1 MTRTRTVLALL
12 VLGALTF
19 GTGSPTWV
27 TTTVATALQPEV
39 AVAASG
45 TSAAPGVGAGALV
58 LLAAG
63 IACALTGRVARYVAL
78 AVAAA
83 AGVLVV
89 ASTLVVVGDP
99 TPAATAAASA
109 TSGVTELT
117 SPVVLTAWPWAA
129 VVTGALTVVVAVWGA
144 VAARGWV
151 ATSGRH
157 ERADAADG
165 AGTTATGS
173 SDAAP
178 AGPASTGPASTRQA
192 SAGRTPATAP
202 ADGEN
207 TGTVVDDDGQIDP
220 HDAWDALSRGDDPT
234 GH

>member
-1 MTRTRTVLALL
+1 VTRARTVLALL

-27 TTTVATALQPEV
+27 TTTVATALEPEV
-39 AVAASG
+39 AVAAAG

-78 AVAAA
+78 LVAAA

-89 ASTLVVVGDP
+89 VSTLVVVGDP

-117 SPVVLTAWPWAA
+117 SPVTLTAWPWAA
-129 VVTGALTVVVAVWGA
+129 VATGVLAVVVAVWGA
-144 VAARGWV
+144 VAARGWT

-157 ERADAADG
+157 ERADAAASG
-165 AGTTATGS
+165 SATTGTSTAATGTTETS
-173 SDAAP
+173 AA
-178 AGPASTGPASTRQA
+178 
-192 SAGRTPATAP
+192 
-202 ADGEN
+202 
-207 TGTVVDDDGQIDP
+207 DDGTAVGPDDEIDP

-234 GH
+234 GR

>member
-1 MTRTRTVLALL
+1 VTRTRTVLALL
-12 VLGALTF
+12 VLGGLTF

-27 TTTVATALQPEV
+27 TTTVATALEPEV
-39 AVAASG
+39 AVAAAG

-109 TSGVTELT
+109 TSGVTDLT

-129 VVTGALTVVVAVWGA
+129 LAVGALAVFVAVWGA
-144 VAARGWV
+144 VSARGWA

-157 ERADAADG
+157 ERADLDP
-165 AGTTATGS
+165 T
-173 SDAAP
+173 
-178 AGPASTGPASTRQA
+178 AGPAGAAAGTAAAPRPASD
-192 SAGRTPATAP
+192 TA
-202 ADGEN
+202 AHDTDN
-207 TGTVVDDDGQIDP
+207 DTDDDKIDP

-234 GH
+234 GR

>member
-12 VLGALTF
+12 VLGGLTF

-27 TTTVATALQPEV
+27 TTTVATALEPEV
-39 AVAASG
+39 AVAAAG

-63 IACALTGRVARYVAL
+63 IACALTGRVARYLAL
-78 AVAAA
+78 VVAAA

-89 ASTLVVVGDP
+89 ASTLVVIGDP

-109 TSGVTELT
+109 SSGVTDLT
-117 SPVVLTAWPWAA
+117 SPVTLTAWPWAA
-129 VVTGALTVVVAVWGA
+129 VATGGLAVVVAVWGA
-144 VAARGWV
+144 VSARGWA

-157 ERADAADG
+157 ERADAAGASSGAASGGAAAPGGESTTTSPD
-165 AGTTATGS
+165 AGT
-173 SDAAP
+173 
-178 AGPASTGPASTRQA
+178 GP
-192 SAGRTPATAP
+192 
-202 ADGEN
+202 
-207 TGTVVDDDGQIDP
+207 DDEIDP

-234 GH
+234 GR

>member
-12 VLGALTF
+12 VLGGLTF

-27 TTTVATALQPEV
+27 TTTVATALEPEV
-39 AVAASG
+39 AVAATG

-78 AVAAA
+78 VVAAA

-89 ASTLVVVGDP
+89 ASTLVVIGDP

-109 TSGVTELT
+109 TSGVTDLT
-117 SPVVLTAWPWAA
+117 SPVTLTAWPWAA
-129 VVTGALTVVVAVWGA
+129 VATGVLAVVVAVWGA
-144 VAARGWV
+144 VSARGWT

-157 ERADAADG
+157 ERADAAATG
-165 AGTTATGS
+165 AAATGTAPGTATTPGGQPATSADGS
-173 SDAAP
+173 RD
-178 AGPASTGPASTRQA
+178 AGPDVGAASGP
-192 SAGRTPATAP
+192 
-202 ADGEN
+202 
-207 TGTVVDDDGQIDP
+207 DDEIDP

-234 GH
+234 GR

>member
-19 GTGSPTWV
+19 GTGSPTWI
-27 TTTVATALQPEV
+27 TTTVATALEPEV

-78 AVAAA
+78 VVAAA

-89 ASTLVVVGDP
+89 ASTLVVIQDP
-99 TPAATAAASA
+99 TPAATNAASA

-129 VVTGALTVVVAVWGA
+129 VATGVLAVAVAVWGA
-144 VAARGWV
+144 VAARGWA

-157 ERADAADG
+157 ERAGQGPAAG
-165 AGTTATGS
+165 AAATGT
-173 SDAAP
+173 AA
-178 AGPASTGPASTRQA
+178 G
-192 SAGRTPATAP
+192 TAP
-202 ADGEN
+202 ADDAAGRPAGDDG
-207 TGTVVDDDGQIDP
+207 TGPAPDEPGADDDEIDP

-234 GH
+234 GR

>member
-27 TTTVATALQPEV
+27 TTTVATALEPEV

-78 AVAAA
+78 VVAAA

-89 ASTLVVVGDP
+89 TSTLVVVGDP
-99 TPAATAAASA
+99 VPAATAAASA
-109 TSGVTELT
+109 SSGVTDLT
-117 SPVVLTAWPWAA
+117 SPVTLTAWPWAA
-129 VVTGALTVVVAVWGA
+129 VATGVLAVVVAVWGA
-144 VAARGWV
+144 VAARGWT

-157 ERADAADG
+157 ERADAAAAGAGATSGPAAAPGGAPTTSSDDG
-165 AGTTATGS
+165 AT
-173 SDAAP
+173 
-178 AGPASTGPASTRQA
+178 AGP
-192 SAGRTPATAP
+192 
-202 ADGEN
+202 
-207 TGTVVDDDGQIDP
+207 DDEIDP

-234 GH
+234 GR

>member
-1 MTRTRTVLALL
+1 VTRTRTVLALL

-19 GTGSPTWV
+19 GTGSPTWL
-27 TTTVATALQPEV
+27 TSTVATALESEV
-39 AVAASG
+39 AVAAAG

-78 AVAAA
+78 VVAAA

-89 ASTLVVVGDP
+89 ASTLVVVADP

-117 SPVVLTAWPWAA
+117 SPVTLTLWPWAA
-129 VVTGALTVVVAVWGA
+129 LGTGVLAVVVAVWGA
-144 VAARGWV
+144 VAARGWA

-157 ERADAADG
+157 ERTDAAATGPRAGGG
-165 AGTTATGS
+165 AVPATGS
-173 SDAAP
+173 TTEP
-178 AGPASTGPASTRQA
+178 TEPTAGPAGEPTAG
-192 SAGRTPATAP
+192 SAPGA
-202 ADGEN
+202 
-207 TGTVVDDDGQIDP
+207 DDDQIDP

-234 GH
+234 GR

>member
-12 VLGALTF
+12 VLGGLTF
-19 GTGSPTWV
+19 GVGSPTWV
-27 TTTVATALQPEV
+27 TSTVATALEPEV
-39 AVAASG
+39 AVAAAG

-78 AVAAA
+78 VVAAA

-117 SPVVLTAWPWAA
+117 SPVTLTAWPWAA
-129 VVTGALTVVVAVWGA
+129 VATGVLAVVVAVWGA
-144 VAARGWV
+144 IAARGWT

-157 ERADAADG
+157 ERADAA
-165 AGTTATGS
+165 ASASATT
-173 SDAAP
+173 
-178 AGPASTGPASTRQA
+178 TGPAATSTTTRT
-192 SAGRTPATAP
+192 SAA
-202 ADGEN
+202 
-207 TGTVVDDDGQIDP
+207 DDGTAVGPDDEIDP

-234 GH
+234 GR

>member
-19 GTGSPTWV
+19 GTGSPTWI
-27 TTTVATALQPEV
+27 TTTVATALEPEV

-78 AVAAA
+78 VVAAA

-99 TPAATAAASA
+99 TPAATNAASA

-129 VVTGALTVVVAVWGA
+129 VATGVLAVVVAVWAGI
-144 VAARGWV
+144 AARGWA
-151 ATSGRH
+151 ATSARH
-157 ERADAADG
+157 ERAGQGAVASA
-165 AGTTATGS
+165 AGTAGVGAAGEPDAEAPAASTAPGA
-173 SDAAP
+173 AAP
-178 AGPASTGPASTRQA
+178 D
-192 SAGRTPATAP
+192 SA
-202 ADGEN
+202 EN
-207 TGTVVDDDGQIDP
+207 TADDIDDDEIDP

-234 GH
+234 GR

>member
-27 TTTVATALQPEV
+27 TTTVATALEPEV
-39 AVAASG
+39 AVTAAG

-63 IACALTGRVARYVAL
+63 IACALTGRVARYIAL
-78 AVAAA
+78 VVAAA

-89 ASTLVVVGDP
+89 TSTLVVVSDP
-99 TPAATAAASA
+99 VPAATAAASA

-117 SPVVLTAWPWAA
+117 SPVTLTLWPWAA
-129 VVTGALTVVVAVWGA
+129 LVTGVLAVVVALWA
-144 VAARGWV
+144 AAAARGWA

-157 ERADAADG
+157 ERTDPSATPP
-165 AGTTATGS
+165 GTA
-173 SDAAP
+173 
-178 AGPASTGPASTRQA
+178 
-192 SAGRTPATAP
+192 TPATDASPAEPPAGEVVAP
-202 ADGEN
+202 EPGS
-207 TGTVVDDDGQIDP
+207 DDDQIDP

-234 GH
+234 GR

>member
-27 TTTVATALQPEV
+27 TTTVATALEPEV
-39 AVAASG
+39 VVAAAG

-78 AVAAA
+78 LVAAA

-99 TPAATAAASA
+99 LPAATAAASA

-117 SPVVLTAWPWAA
+117 SPVTLTAWPWAA
-129 VVTGALTVVVAVWGA
+129 VATGVLAVVVAVWGA
-144 VAARGWV
+144 IAARGWA

-157 ERADAADG
+157 ERADAAAAGG
-165 AGTTATGS
+165 ATAGVPGPGTTRTS
-173 SDAAP
+173 AA
-178 AGPASTGPASTRQA
+178 
-192 SAGRTPATAP
+192 
-202 ADGEN
+202 
-207 TGTVVDDDGQIDP
+207 DDGTAVGPDDEIDP

-234 GH
+234 GR

>member
-27 TTTVATALQPEV
+27 TTTVATALEPEV
-39 AVAASG
+39 AVAAAG

-78 AVAAA
+78 LVAAA

-89 ASTLVVVGDP
+89 VSTLVVVGDP

-117 SPVVLTAWPWAA
+117 SPVTLTAWPWAA
-129 VVTGALTVVVAVWGA
+129 VATGALAVVVAVWGA
-144 VAARGWV
+144 VAARGWA

-157 ERADAADG
+157 ERADATASGSATAD
-165 AGTTATGS
+165 
-173 SDAAP
+173 AP
-178 AGPASTGPASTRQA
+178 APGATTT
-192 SAGRTPATAP
+192 SAA
-202 ADGEN
+202 
-207 TGTVVDDDGQIDP
+207 DDGTAVGPDDEIDP

-234 GH
+234 GR

>member
-27 TTTVATALQPEV
+27 TTTVATALEPEV
-39 AVAASG
+39 AVAAAG

-78 AVAAA
+78 VVAAA

-89 ASTLVVVGDP
+89 VSTLVVVGDP
-99 TPAATAAASA
+99 VPAATAAASA
-109 TSGVTELT
+109 SSGVTELT

-129 VVTGALTVVVAVWGA
+129 VATGVLAVVVAVWGA
-144 VAARGWV
+144 VAARGWA

-157 ERADAADG
+157 ERADQKAAPG
-165 AGTTATGS
+165 AGTAEGTTAAGTGS
-173 SDAAP
+173 AAAAGP
-178 AGPASTGPASTRQA
+178 AGPARSDDAG
-192 SAGRTPATAP
+192 SA
-202 ADGEN
+202 DDE
-207 TGTVVDDDGQIDP
+207 DDDEIDP

-234 GH
+234 GR

>member
-27 TTTVATALQPEV
+27 TTTVATALESEV
-39 AVAASG
+39 AVAAAG

-78 AVAAA
+78 VIAAA

-117 SPVVLTAWPWAA
+117 SPVTLTLWPWAA
-129 VVTGALTVVVAVWGA
+129 LATGVLAVVVAVWGA
-144 VAARGWV
+144 IAAPGWA

-157 ERADAADG
+157 ERTDLAA
-165 AGTTATGS
+165 AG
-173 SDAAP
+173 AP
-178 AGPASTGPASTRQA
+178 AGGGTEPAAGSAAEPSTEP
-192 SAGRTPATAP
+192 P
-202 ADGEN
+202 GETT
-207 TGTVVDDDGQIDP
+207 TGSVQGADDDQIDP

-234 GH
+234 GR

>member
-63 IACALTGRVARYVAL
+63 VACALTGRVARYVAL
-78 AVAAA
+78 VVAAA

-89 ASTLVVVGDP
+89 VSTLVVVGDP
-99 TPAATAAASA
+99 VPAATAAASA
-109 TSGVTELT
+109 SSGVTDLT
-117 SPVVLTAWPWAA
+117 SAVELTAWPWAA
-129 VVTGALTVVVAVWGA
+129 AATGVLAVLVAGWGI
-144 VAARGWV
+144 VAARGWT

-157 ERADAADG
+157 ERAGQAAPAAPAAGG
-165 AGTTATGS
+165 AAPAAATGS
-173 SDAAP
+173 P
-178 AGPASTGPASTRQA
+178 AGSAAGP
-192 SAGRTPATAP
+192 SAGST
-202 ADGEN
+202 
-207 TGTVVDDDGQIDP
+207 TGSDDDEIDP

-234 GH
+234 GR

>member
-1 MTRTRTVLALL
+1 VTRTRTVLALL

-27 TTTVATALQPEV
+27 TTTVATALEPEV
-39 AVAASG
+39 AVAAAG

-78 AVAAA
+78 LVAAA

-89 ASTLVVVGDP
+89 VSTLVVVGDP

-117 SPVVLTAWPWAA
+117 SPVTLTAWPWAA
-129 VVTGALTVVVAVWGA
+129 VATGVLAVVVAAWGA
-144 VAARGWV
+144 IAARGWT

-157 ERADAADG
+157 ERADAAASG
-165 AGTTATGS
+165 AATTGTSTGTTTTS
-173 SDAAP
+173 TSAA
-178 AGPASTGPASTRQA
+178 
-192 SAGRTPATAP
+192 
-202 ADGEN
+202 
-207 TGTVVDDDGQIDP
+207 DDGTAVGPDDEIDP

-234 GH
+234 GR

>member
-1 MTRTRTVLALL
+1 VTRTRTVLALL
-12 VLGALTF
+12 LLGGLTF
-19 GTGSPTWV
+19 GVGTPTWV
-27 TTTVATALQPEV
+27 TTTVATALEPEV
-39 AVAASG
+39 AVAAAG

-78 AVAAA
+78 VVAAA

-89 ASTLVVVGDP
+89 ASTLVVIGDP

-117 SPVVLTAWPWAA
+117 SPVTLTAWPWAA
-129 VVTGALTVVVAVWGA
+129 IATGVLAVVVAVWGA
-144 VAARGWV
+144 IAARGWT

-157 ERADAADG
+157 ERADTSASGAATG
-165 AGTTATGS
+165 TSVTTGTSSAGTTTRT
-173 SDAAP
+173 SDDADD
-178 AGPASTGPASTRQA
+178 
-192 SAGRTPATAP
+192 ATAVGP
-202 ADGEN
+202 
-207 TGTVVDDDGQIDP
+207 DDDEIDP

-234 GH
+234 GR

>member
-1 MTRTRTVLALL
+1 VTRTRTVLALL

-27 TTTVATALQPEV
+27 TTTVATALEPEV
-39 AVAASG
+39 AVAAAG

-63 IACALTGRVARYVAL
+63 IACALTGRVARYIAL
-78 AVAAA
+78 LVAAA

-117 SPVVLTAWPWAA
+117 SPVTLTAWPWAA
-129 VVTGALTVVVAVWGA
+129 IATGVLAVVVAVWGA
-144 VAARGWV
+144 IAARGWT

-157 ERADAADG
+157 ERADASASRSAATG
-165 AGTTATGS
+165 TSAGTTPTRTS
-173 SDAAP
+173 AA
-178 AGPASTGPASTRQA
+178 
-192 SAGRTPATAP
+192 
-202 ADGEN
+202 
-207 TGTVVDDDGQIDP
+207 DDGTAVGPDDEIDP

-234 GH
+234 GR

>member
-1 MTRTRTVLALL
+1 VTRTRTVLALL
-12 VLGALTF
+12 VLGGLTF
-19 GTGSPTWV
+19 GVGSPTWV
-27 TTTVATALQPEV
+27 TSTVATALEPEV
-39 AVAASG
+39 AVAAAG

-78 AVAAA
+78 VVAAA

-89 ASTLVVVGDP
+89 ASTLVVVGNP

-117 SPVVLTAWPWAA
+117 SPVTLTAWPWAA
-129 VVTGALTVVVAVWGA
+129 IATGVLAVVVAVWGA
-144 VAARGWV
+144 IAARGWT

-157 ERADAADG
+157 ERADAAASG
-165 AGTTATGS
+165 SAT
-173 SDAAP
+173 
-178 AGPASTGPASTRQA
+178 
-192 SAGRTPATAP
+192 
-202 ADGEN
+202 
-207 TGTVVDDDGQIDP
+207 TGTSAATSTTTRTSAAADDGTAVGPDDEIDP

-234 GH
+234 GR

>member
-1 MTRTRTVLALL
+1 MTRARTVLALL

-27 TTTVATALQPEV
+27 TTTVATALESEV
-39 AVAASG
+39 AVAAAG

-78 AVAAA
+78 VVAAA

-99 TPAATAAASA
+99 TPAATAAASEA
-109 TSGVTELT
+109 SGVTELT
-117 SPVVLTAWPWAA
+117 SPVTLTLWPWAA
-129 VVTGALTVVVAVWGA
+129 LATGVLAVVVAVWGA
-144 VAARGWV
+144 TAAKGWA

-157 ERADAADG
+157 ERAAAAAG
-165 AGTTATGS
+165 APTAGS
-173 SDAAP
+173 PAGAAP
-178 AGPASTGPASTRQA
+178 G
-192 SAGRTPATAP
+192 TP
-202 ADGEN
+202 
-207 TGTVVDDDGQIDP
+207 
-220 HDAWDALSRGDDPT
+220 
-234 GH
+234 

>member
-27 TTTVATALQPEV
+27 TTTVATALEPEV
-39 AVAASG
+39 AVAAAG

-78 AVAAA
+78 LVAAA

-117 SPVVLTAWPWAA
+117 SPVTLTAWPWAA
-129 VVTGALTVVVAVWGA
+129 VATGALAVVVAVWGA
-144 VAARGWV
+144 IAARGWT

-157 ERADAADG
+157 ERADAA
-165 AGTTATGS
+165 APGS
-173 SDAAP
+173 AP
-178 AGPASTGPASTRQA
+178 AGTSATATTRT
-192 SAGRTPATAP
+192 SAG
-202 ADGEN
+202 
-207 TGTVVDDDGQIDP
+207 DDGAAVGPDDEIDP

-234 GH
+234 GR

>member
-27 TTTVATALQPEV
+27 TTTVATALEPEV
-39 AVAASG
+39 AVAAAG

-78 AVAAA
+78 VVAAA

-89 ASTLVVVGDP
+89 VSTLVVVGDP

-117 SPVVLTAWPWAA
+117 SPVTLTAWPWAA
-129 VVTGALTVVVAVWGA
+129 VATGVLAVVVAVWGA
-144 VAARGWV
+144 VAARGWT

-157 ERADAADG
+157 ERAEAAASG
-165 AGTTATGS
+165 SATAGTSAGTT
-173 SDAAP
+173 
-178 AGPASTGPASTRQA
+178 
-192 SAGRTPATAP
+192 RTSP
-202 ADGEN
+202 ADD
-207 TGTVVDDDGQIDP
+207 GTAVGPDDEIDP

-234 GH
+234 GR

>member
-1 MTRTRTVLALL
+1 VTRTRTVLALL

-27 TTTVATALQPEV
+27 TTTVATALEPEV

-78 AVAAA
+78 VIAAA

-89 ASTLVVVGDP
+89 VSTLVVVGDP
-99 TPAATAAASA
+99 VPAATAAASA
-109 TSGVTELT
+109 SSGVTDLT
-117 SPVVLTAWPWAA
+117 SPVALTAWPWAA
-129 VVTGALTVVVAVWGA
+129 VATGVLAVVVAVWGI
-144 VAARGWV
+144 VAARGWT

-157 ERADAADG
+157 ERADQ
-165 AGTTATGS
+165 T
-173 SDAAP
+173 AAP
-178 AGPASTGPASTRQA
+178 GAATAGGGSAAAAAGSAAGP
-192 SAGRTPATAP
+192 
-202 ADGEN
+202 
-207 TGTVVDDDGQIDP
+207 DDGSGNRSGNGSESMDEDEIDP

>member
-1 MTRTRTVLALL
+1 VTRTRTVLALL

-19 GTGSPTWV
+19 GTGSPTWI
-27 TTTVATALQPEV
+27 TTTVATALEPEV

-78 AVAAA
+78 VVAAA

-99 TPAATAAASA
+99 TPAATNAASA

-129 VVTGALTVVVAVWGA
+129 VATGVLAVVVAVWAGI
-144 VAARGWV
+144 AARGWT
-151 ATSGRH
+151 ATSARH
-157 ERADAADG
+157 ERTGQGAAATA
-165 AGTTATGS
+165 AGTAGEPG
-173 SDAAP
+173 P
-178 AGPASTGPASTRQA
+178 AGPDAGPEAAGTGAAGDPA
-192 SAGRTPATAP
+192 G
-202 ADGEN
+202 
-207 TGTVVDDDGQIDP
+207 GTEDDTDDEIDP

-234 GH
+234 GR

>member
-12 VLGALTF
+12 VLGGLTF
-19 GTGSPTWV
+19 GVGTPTWV
-27 TTTVATALQPEV
+27 TTTVATALEPEV
-39 AVAASG
+39 AVAAAG

-78 AVAAA
+78 LVAAA

-117 SPVVLTAWPWAA
+117 SPVTLTAWPWAA
-129 VVTGALTVVVAVWGA
+129 VATGVLAVVVAVWGA
-144 VAARGWV
+144 IAARGWT

-157 ERADAADG
+157 ERADAAASG
-165 AGTTATGS
+165 SATTGTSAGTTSTTTRT
-173 SDAAP
+173 SDDADD
-178 AGPASTGPASTRQA
+178 
-192 SAGRTPATAP
+192 ATAVGP
-202 ADGEN
+202 
-207 TGTVVDDDGQIDP
+207 DDEIDP

-234 GH
+234 GR

>member
-12 VLGALTF
+12 ALGALTF

-27 TTTVATALQPEV
+27 TTTVATALEPEV
-39 AVAASG
+39 AVAAAG

-78 AVAAA
+78 VVAAA

-117 SPVVLTAWPWAA
+117 SPVTLTAWPWAA
-129 VVTGALTVVVAVWGA
+129 VATGALAVVVAVWG
-144 VAARGWV
+144 VVSARGWA

-157 ERADAADG
+157 ERAG
-165 AGTTATGS
+165 VGVG
-173 SDAAP
+173 AAP
-178 AGPASTGPASTRQA
+178 AGS
-192 SAGRTPATAP
+192 RTDDGGTAP
-202 ADGEN
+202 AAAHPDSNATPDRDAE
-207 TGTVVDDDGQIDP
+207 TAARDDETAERDDEIDP

-234 GH
+234 GR

>member
-1 MTRTRTVLALL
+1 VTRTRTVLALL

-27 TTTVATALQPEV
+27 TTTVATALEPEV
-39 AVAASG
+39 AVAAAG

-78 AVAAA
+78 VVAAA

-89 ASTLVVVGDP
+89 VSTLVVVGDP
-99 TPAATAAASA
+99 LPAATAAASA

-117 SPVVLTAWPWAA
+117 SPVTLTAWPWAA
-129 VVTGALTVVVAVWGA
+129 VATGVLAVVVAVWGA
-144 VAARGWV
+144 IAARGWT

-157 ERADAADG
+157 ERADAAASG
-165 AGTTATGS
+165 ATAGAPGSGTTRTS
-173 SDAAP
+173 AA
-178 AGPASTGPASTRQA
+178 
-192 SAGRTPATAP
+192 
-202 ADGEN
+202 
-207 TGTVVDDDGQIDP
+207 DDGTAVGPDDEIDP

-234 GH
+234 GR

>member
-19 GTGSPTWV
+19 GTGSPTWI
-27 TTTVATALQPEV
+27 TTTVATALEPEV

-78 AVAAA
+78 VVAAA

-99 TPAATAAASA
+99 TPAATNAASA

-129 VVTGALTVVVAVWGA
+129 VATGVLAVVVAVWAGI
-144 VAARGWV
+144 AARGWT
-151 ATSGRH
+151 ATSARH
-157 ERADAADG
+157 ERAGQGAAATA
-165 AGTTATGS
+165 AGTAGEPG
-173 SDAAP
+173 P
-178 AGPASTGPASTRQA
+178 AGPDAGPEAAGTGAAGDPA
-192 SAGRTPATAP
+192 G
-202 ADGEN
+202 
-207 TGTVVDDDGQIDP
+207 GTEDDTDDEIDP

-234 GH
+234 GR

>member
-1 MTRTRTVLALL
+1 VTRTRTVLALL

-27 TTTVATALQPEV
+27 TTTVATALEPEV
-39 AVAASG
+39 AVAAAG

-78 AVAAA
+78 VVAAA

-117 SPVVLTAWPWAA
+117 SPVTLTLWPWAA
-129 VVTGALTVVVAVWGA
+129 LATGVLAVVVAVWGA
-144 VAARGWV
+144 TAARGWA

-157 ERADAADG
+157 ERTDP
-165 AGTTATGS
+165 AGTGARAGGGAEPATGP
-173 SDAAP
+173 P
-178 AGPASTGPASTRQA
+178 AESTAAST
-192 SAGRTPATAP
+192 
-202 ADGEN
+202 
-207 TGTVVDDDGQIDP
+207 TGSNRGADDDEIDP

-234 GH
+234 GR

>member
-19 GTGSPTWV
+19 GTGSPTWI

-78 AVAAA
+78 VVAAA

-89 ASTLVVVGDP
+89 GSTLVVVQDP

-109 TSGVTELT
+109 SSGVTELT

-129 VVTGALTVVVAVWGA
+129 VATGVLAVAVAVWGA
-144 VAARGWV
+144 VAARGWT

-157 ERADAADG
+157 ERAGQAPG
-165 AGTTATGS
+165 AGTATS
-173 SDAAP
+173 TEATSTEATST
-178 AGPASTGPASTRQA
+178 AGPA
-192 SAGRTPATAP
+192 TPATAP
-202 ADGEN
+202 
-207 TGTVVDDDGQIDP
+207 GTAPEPPDDDEIDP

-234 GH
+234 GR

>member
-27 TTTVATALQPEV
+27 TTTVATALEPEV
-39 AVAASG
+39 AVAAAG

-78 AVAAA
+78 LVAAA

-89 ASTLVVVGDP
+89 VSTLVVVGDP

-117 SPVVLTAWPWAA
+117 SPVTLTAWPWAA
-129 VVTGALTVVVAVWGA
+129 VATGALAVVVAVWGA
-144 VAARGWV
+144 VAARSWT

-157 ERADAADG
+157 ERADAAASG
-165 AGTTATGS
+165 SAT
-173 SDAAP
+173 
-178 AGPASTGPASTRQA
+178 
-192 SAGRTPATAP
+192 
-202 ADGEN
+202 
-207 TGTVVDDDGQIDP
+207 TGTSADTTRTSADDDGTAVGPDDEIDP

-234 GH
+234 GR

>member
-1 MTRTRTVLALL
+1 MTRARTVLALL

-19 GTGSPTWV
+19 GTGSPTWM
-27 TTTVATALQPEV
+27 TTTVATALEPEV

-78 AVAAA
+78 GVAAA

-89 ASTLVVVGDP
+89 AGTLAVVADP

-109 TSGVTELT
+109 ASGVTDLT
-117 SPVVLTAWPWAA
+117 SPVTLTPWPWAA
-129 VVTGALTVVVAVWGA
+129 VATGVLAVVVAVWGA
-144 VAARGWV
+144 VAARGWT

-157 ERADAADG
+157 ERAGAAPGPG
-165 AGTTATGS
+165 AAGPEGRTTAT
-173 SDAAP
+173 A
-178 AGPASTGPASTRQA
+178 
-192 SAGRTPATAP
+192 ATAG
-202 ADGEN
+202 AGDEDE
-207 TGTVVDDDGQIDP
+207 DDEIDP
-220 HDAWDALSRGDDPT
+220 HDAWDSLSRGDDPT
-234 GH
+234 GR

>member
-19 GTGSPTWV
+19 GVGSPTWV
-27 TTTVATALQPEV
+27 TTTVATALEPEV
-39 AVAASG
+39 AVAAAG

-78 AVAAA
+78 LVAAA

-89 ASTLVVVGDP
+89 VSTLVVVGDP

-117 SPVVLTAWPWAA
+117 SPVTLTAWPWAA
-129 VVTGALTVVVAVWGA
+129 VASGVLAVVVAVWGA
-144 VAARGWV
+144 VAARGWA

-157 ERADAADG
+157 ERADAAAPGATAGAPGRRATRTSAADDG
-165 AGTTATGS
+165 TA
-173 SDAAP
+173 
-178 AGPASTGPASTRQA
+178 AGP
-192 SAGRTPATAP
+192 
-202 ADGEN
+202 
-207 TGTVVDDDGQIDP
+207 DDEIDP

-234 GH
+234 GR

>member
-1 MTRTRTVLALL
+1 VTRTRTVLALL

-27 TTTVATALQPEV
+27 NTTVATALEPEV

-45 TSAAPGVGAGALV
+45 TTAAPGVGAGALV

-78 AVAAA
+78 VVATA

-89 ASTLVVVGDP
+89 VSTLVVVDDP
-99 TPAATAAASA
+99 APAATAAASA

-117 SPVVLTAWPWAA
+117 SPVTLTAWPWAA
-129 VVTGALTVVVAVWGA
+129 VATGVLAVVVAVWGA
-144 VAARGWV
+144 ASARGWA

-157 ERADAADG
+157 ERADAAAAG
-165 AGTTATGS
+165 AGTTSGT
-173 SDAAP
+173 AAA
-178 AGPASTGPASTRQA
+178 AGAEG
-192 SAGRTPATAP
+192 ATAP
-202 ADGEN
+202 GAVAPADPANGQDESA
-207 TGTVVDDDGQIDP
+207 GPDDEIDP

-234 GH
+234 GR

>member
-27 TTTVATALQPEV
+27 TTTVTTALEPEV
-39 AVAASG
+39 AVAAAG

-78 AVAAA
+78 LVAAA

-117 SPVVLTAWPWAA
+117 SPVTLTAWPWAA
-129 VVTGALTVVVAVWGA
+129 VASGVLAVVVAVCGA
-144 VAARGWV
+144 IAARGWT

-157 ERADAADG
+157 ERADTAASGSATTGTSAGATTGTSAADD
-165 AGTTATGS
+165 GTAV
-173 SDAAP
+173 
-178 AGPASTGPASTRQA
+178 GP
-192 SAGRTPATAP
+192 
-202 ADGEN
+202 
-207 TGTVVDDDGQIDP
+207 DDEIDP

-234 GH
+234 GR

>member
-1 MTRTRTVLALL
+1 VTRTRTVLALL
-12 VLGALTF
+12 VLGGLTF

-27 TTTVATALQPEV
+27 TTTVATALEPEV
-39 AVAASG
+39 AVAAAG

-78 AVAAA
+78 VVAAA

-89 ASTLVVVGDP
+89 TSTLVVVGDP

-109 TSGVTELT
+109 SSGVTELT
-117 SPVVLTAWPWAA
+117 SPVMLTAWPWAA
-129 VVTGALTVVVAVWGA
+129 VATGVLAVVVAVWGA
-144 VAARGWV
+144 ASARGWA

-157 ERADAADG
+157 ERADAAVAG
-165 AGTTATGS
+165 AGATSGT
-173 SDAAP
+173 AAP
-178 AGPASTGPASTRQA
+178 GAEGATAPDAGPAAGRDD
-192 SAGRTPATAP
+192 SAGP
-202 ADGEN
+202 
-207 TGTVVDDDGQIDP
+207 DDEIDP

-234 GH
+234 GR

>member
-19 GTGSPTWV
+19 GTGSPTWI
-27 TTTVATALQPEV
+27 TTTVATALEPEV

-78 AVAAA
+78 VVAAA

-89 ASTLVVVGDP
+89 TSTLVVVGDP
-99 TPAATAAASA
+99 TPAATNAASA

-129 VVTGALTVVVAVWGA
+129 VATGVLAVVVAVWAGI
-144 VAARGWV
+144 AARGWT
-151 ATSGRH
+151 ATSARH
-157 ERADAADG
+157 ERAGQGAAATA
-165 AGTTATGS
+165 AGTAGEAGT
-173 SDAAP
+173 
-178 AGPASTGPASTRQA
+178 AGPAAGPD
-192 SAGRTPATAP
+192 TAP
-202 ADGEN
+202 EAAGPGAASDPAGSTE
-207 TGTVVDDDGQIDP
+207 DDTDDEIDP

-234 GH
+234 GR